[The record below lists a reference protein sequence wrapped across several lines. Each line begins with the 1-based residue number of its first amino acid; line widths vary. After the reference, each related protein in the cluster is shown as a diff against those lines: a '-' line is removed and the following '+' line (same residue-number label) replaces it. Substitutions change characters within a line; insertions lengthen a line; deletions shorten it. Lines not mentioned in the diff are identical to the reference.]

1 MMGFGTMLMI
11 EREKPERT
19 AAGMD
24 AYGGKTGKAL
34 SAGTAALEVC
44 AIRKNIRQEESN
56 TEQPGHLSGLLLL
69 CACYQDR
76 GIKNRRMTMRPCG
89 ASIPLSTAG
98 QLPMRWLS
106 VPHNMSIPV
115 FHIFPSS

>member
-1 MMGFGTMLMI
+1 MTGFGTMLMI

-24 AYGGKTGKAL
+24 AYGGKTGKAFFRRY
-34 SAGTAALEVC
+34 GC
-44 AIRKNIRQEESN
+44 ACGLRDTKTYGSEESN

-76 GIKNRRMTMRPCG
+76 GIK
-89 ASIPLSTAG
+89 TAA
-98 QLPMRWLS
+98 
-106 VPHNMSIPV
+106 
-115 FHIFPSS
+115 

>member
-1 MMGFGTMLMI
+1 MTGFGTMQMI
-11 EREKPERT
+11 KREKPERT

-34 SAGTAALEVC
+34 SAGTAALAVY

-76 GIKNRRMTMRPCG
+76 GIKNRRMTMRPCFEVV
-89 ASIPLSTAG
+89 PTAG
-98 QLPMRWLS
+98 IEPARLS
-106 VPHNMSIPV
+106 SRD
-115 FHIFPSS
+115 FKSRASASSATSA

>member
-1 MMGFGTMLMI
+1 MTGFGTMQMI
-11 EREKPERT
+11 KREKPERT

-24 AYGGKTGKAL
+24 AYGAKPVRRF
-34 SAGTAALEVC
+34 SVGTAALAVC

-76 GIKNRRMTMRPCG
+76 GIKNRRMTMRPCFEVV
-89 ASIPLSTAG
+89 PTAG
-98 QLPMRWLS
+98 IEPARLS
-106 VPHNMSIPV
+106 SRD
-115 FHIFPSS
+115 FKSRASASSATSA